1 MGHRPKPVEVARVAG
16 FDGWFWFGH
25 GWFGFGLVM
34 VWLWLVSGVGAG
46 WSGRAEFAGVAAV
59 ELDGLEGLGGPGA
72 RASSVMPRSY
82 RIWGSLG
89 DWTLRLV
96 STASAARKSPAASA
110 SLARWMSA
118 ACGAGSVS
126 GWEKSC
132 AGRATAKSS
141 AMGRKTGVRKQGIA
155 RRRARRSIPASCIGI
170 ARVRRPGKGRN
181 ARAGVKTVSKVK
193 RKGPARSRVSLLMQ
207 L

>member
-59 ELDGLEGLGGPGA
+59 ELDGLEGLGGLGA

-110 SLARWMSA
+110 SLAFWMSA

-126 GWEKSC
+126 GLEKSC
-132 AGRATAKSS
+132 AGRTAGRAAAKSS
-141 AMGRKTGVRKQGIA
+141 AMGRRTRAREQGI
-155 RRRARRSIPASCIGI
+155 RGRLARRSIPANCIGI
-170 ARVRRPGKGRN
+170 VRVRRPGKGRN
-181 ARAGVKTVSKVK
+181 ARARIKTVS
-193 RKGPARSRVSLLMQ
+193 RSE
-207 L
+207 